1 MWRPCLADIGTG
13 SLASPHSGTGESLE
27 SPVGFTRPE
36 PFTTRPTLQGTFGM
50 SASTHWLATAAAQ
63 AVLERGGNAF
73 DAAAAG
79 AFVLHVVE
87 PHLNGPGG
95 DMTGVFVT
103 AEEPGRP
110 VVLMGQGPAP
120 AGATVEHYL
129 AEGLDLVPGSG
140 ALAAAV
146 PAAVDAW
153 LLLLR
158 DHGTWEL
165 GDVLEFAIGYARDGH
180 PMLGRV
186 GTTIAAVAELFQ
198 SHWPTSAELWMPGGR
213 IPAEGELI
221 RNPAYARTL
230 QRLVDAGSVGS
241 AGSSGTA
248 PGTTPGEAPLPG
260 SREHGP
266 GDTRNGA
273 GGHSR
278 EARIDAARRE
288 WREGSVAKAIVESVQ
303 TPHRHSSGTDHR
315 GVLALEDLAGFEAGY
330 EAAATV
336 EFRGHTIAKTGPW
349 GQGPA
354 LLQTLAILEGFDDA
368 YLDPSTELGAHTIL
382 EAQKLALADREA
394 YYGDTDVPL
403 EYLLSAEYCA
413 GRRALIGEKASHDF
427 RPGTVPGR
435 EPYLP
440 PLRTQYTPPALA
452 GQGAGS
458 AGSAG
463 LGVGEPTV
471 APSGET
477 RGDTCHIDVVDRWG
491 NMVSATPSGGWLQSS
506 PAIPELGFCLGTR
519 LQMTWLERDTPST
532 LTPGKRPRTTLT
544 PTLVLRGG
552 RAVTAL
558 GSPGGDQQDQWQLP
572 YLLRTIVGG
581 YSPQQ
586 AIDAP
591 TFHTTSMPG
600 SFWPRTWEPGGAVVE
615 DRLGEDVIAG
625 LERRGHVVT
634 RVGGWTLG
642 RLSAVVRDPATGVL
656 QAAANPRGAQGY
668 AAGR

>member
-1 MWRPCLADIGTG
+1 MKTEESRG
-13 SLASPHSGTGESLE
+13 SSHAG
-27 SPVGFTRPE
+27 PVAFTRPDA
-36 PFTTRPTLQGTFGM
+36 FTTRPTLQGTFGM

-103 AEEPGRP
+103 ADQPGRP

-120 AGATVEHYL
+120 AAATVEHYL

-165 GDVLEFAIGYARDGH
+165 DAVLDFAIGYARDGH

-186 GTTIAAVAELFQ
+186 GTTIAAVAALFQ
-198 SHWPTSAELWMPGGR
+198 VHWPTSAELWMPGGR
-213 IPAEGELI
+213 IPAAGELV

-230 QRLVDAGSVGS
+230 QRLVDAG
-241 AGSSGTA
+241 AGAS
-248 PGTTPGEAPLPG
+248 
-260 SREHGP
+260 
-266 GDTRNGA
+266 
-273 GGHSR
+273 SR
-278 EARIDAARRE
+278 EARIDGARRE
-288 WREGSVAKAIVESVQ
+288 WREGFVAKAMVDSVQ
-303 TPHRHSSGTDHR
+303 TAHRHSSGTDHK
-315 GVLALEDLAGFEAGY
+315 GVLALADLADFEARY
-330 EAAATV
+330 EPAATV
-336 EFRGHTIAKTGPW
+336 KFRGHTIAKTGPW

-354 LLQTLAILEGFDDA
+354 LLQTLALLDGFEDS

-403 EYLLSAEYCA
+403 DYLLSEEYCA
-413 GRRALIGEKASHDF
+413 GRRKLIGGRASHDF
-427 RPGTVPGR
+427 RPGTVPGH
-435 EPYLP
+435 EPYQP
-440 PLRTQYTPPALA
+440 PLRTDYTPPALA
-452 GQGAGS
+452 GVGAP
-458 AGSAG
+458 AG

-471 APSGET
+471 APTGET

-519 LQMTWLERDTPST
+519 LQMTWLEPGTPST

-544 PTLVLRGG
+544 PTLVLRDGH
-552 RAVTAL
+552 AVTAL

-615 DRLGEDVIAG
+615 DRLGEDVISG
-625 LERRGHVVT
+625 LERRGHVIT
-634 RVGGWTLG
+634 RAGGWTLG
-642 RLSAVVRDPATGVL
+642 RLSAVVRDPETGVL

>member
-1 MWRPCLADIGTG
+1 MFGGRPNAV
-13 SLASPHSGTGESLE
+13 SVP
-27 SPVGFTRPE
+27 FTRPE
-36 PFTTRPTLQGTFGM
+36 AFTTRPTLQGTFGM
-50 SASTHWLATAAAQ
+50 SASTHWLSTAAAQ

-73 DAAAAG
+73 DAAVAG

-95 DMTGVFVT
+95 DMTGIFVT
-103 AEEPGRP
+103 ADRP
-110 VVLMGQGPAP
+110 EQPIVLMGQGPAP
-120 AGATVEHYL
+120 AGATVEHYV

-165 GDVLEFAIGYARDGH
+165 DAVLDFAIGYARDGH

-186 GTTIAAVAELFQ
+186 GTTIAAVSALFQ
-198 SHWPTSAELWMPGGR
+198 AHWPTSAELWMPGGR
-213 IPAEGELI
+213 IPVEGELVW
-221 RNPAYARTL
+221 NPAYARTL
-230 QRLVDAGSVGS
+230 ERLVQAGVKES
-241 AGSSGTA
+241 T
-248 PGTTPGEAPLPG
+248 
-260 SREHGP
+260 
-266 GDTRNGA
+266 
-273 GGHSR
+273 R
-278 EARIDAARRE
+278 EAGIDAARRE
-288 WREGSVAKAIVESVQ
+288 WREGFVARAMADSVQ
-303 TPHRHSSGTDHR
+303 SPHRHSSGTDHR
-315 GVLALEDLAGFEAGY
+315 GVLALDDLAGFEAGY
-330 EAAATV
+330 EPAATV
-336 EFRGHTIAKTGPW
+336 EFRGHAIAKTGPW

-354 LLQTLAILEGFDDA
+354 LLQTLAILSGFEDRF
-368 YLDPSTELGAHTIL
+368 LDPSTELGAHTIL

-403 EYLLSAEYCA
+403 DYLLSEDYCA
-413 GRRALIGEKASHDF
+413 GRRALITERASHEF

-435 EPYLP
+435 EPFRP
-440 PLRTQYTPPALA
+440 PLRTDYTPPALA
-452 GQGAGS
+452 GDAS
-458 AGSAG
+458 AASAAG

-471 APSGET
+471 APTGET

-519 LQMTWLERDTPST
+519 LQMTWLEPGTPST

-544 PTLVLRGG
+544 PTLVLRDGH
-552 RAVTAL
+552 AVAAL

-615 DRLGEDVIAG
+615 DRLGEDVIEG
-625 LERRGHVVT
+625 LERRGHVVS
-634 RVGGWTLG
+634 RAGDWALG
-642 RLSAVVRDPATGVL
+642 RLSAVVRDPETGVL

>member
-1 MWRPCLADIGTG
+1 MAYTRPSPAWRPCLADTVV
-13 SLASPHSGTGESLE
+13 AEVSGDH
-27 SPVGFTRPE
+27 PRVARVPFTRPE

-50 SASTHWLATAAAQ
+50 SASTHWLSTAAAQ

-73 DAAAAG
+73 DAAVAG
-79 AFVLHVVE
+79 AFVLHVAE

-95 DMTGVFVT
+95 DMTGIFVT
-103 AEEPGRP
+103 ADRP
-110 VVLMGQGPAP
+110 DQPIVLMGQGPAP
-120 AGATVEHYL
+120 AGATVEHYV

-153 LLLLR
+153 LLPLR

-165 GDVLEFAIGYARDGH
+165 DAVLDLAIGYARDGH

-186 GTTIAAVAELFQ
+186 GTTIAAVAALFET
-198 SHWPTSAELWMPGGR
+198 HWPTSAELWMPGGR
-213 IPAEGELI
+213 IPAESELVW
-221 RNPAYARTL
+221 NPAYARTL
-230 QRLVDAGSVGS
+230 ERLVKAGVK
-241 AGSSGTA
+241 A
-248 PGTTPGEAPLPG
+248 PT
-260 SREHGP
+260 
-266 GDTRNGA
+266 
-273 GGHSR
+273 R
-278 EARIDAARRE
+278 EAGIDAARRE
-288 WREGSVAKAIVESVQ
+288 WREGFVARAMVDSVQ
-303 TPHRHSSGTDHR
+303 SPHRHSSGTDHR
-315 GVLALEDLAGFEAGY
+315 GVLALDDLAGFEAGY
-330 EAAATV
+330 ESAATV

-354 LLQTLAILEGFDDA
+354 LLQTLAILSGFEDRC
-368 YLDPSTELGAHTIL
+368 LDPSTELGAHTIL

-403 EYLLSAEYCA
+403 DYLLSEEYCA
-413 GRRALIGEKASHDF
+413 GRRALITDRASHEF

-435 EPYLP
+435 EPYIP
-440 PLRTQYTPPALA
+440 PLRTDYTPPALA
-452 GQGAGS
+452 GNAF
-458 AGSAG
+458 AAG

-471 APSGET
+471 TPAGET

-519 LQMTWLERDTPST
+519 LQMTWLEPGTPST

-544 PTLVLRGG
+544 PTLVLRDGH
-552 RAVTAL
+552 AVAAL

-615 DRLGEDVIAG
+615 DRLGEDVIEC

-634 RVGGWTLG
+634 RAGDWALG
-642 RLSAVVRDPATGVL
+642 RLSAVVRDPETGVL

>member
-1 MWRPCLADIGTG
+1 
-13 SLASPHSGTGESLE
+13 
-27 SPVGFTRPE
+27 
-36 PFTTRPTLQGTFGM
+36 M

-73 DAAAAG
+73 DAATAG

-95 DMTGVFVT
+95 DMTGIFVT
-103 AEEPGRP
+103 AGEPDTP

-129 AEGLDLVPGSG
+129 AEGLELVPGSG

-153 LLLLR
+153 FLLLR

-165 GDVLEFAIGYARDGH
+165 PAVLEYAIGYARDGH
-180 PMLGRV
+180 PVLGRV
-186 GTTIAAVAELFQ
+186 GATIAAVSELFRE
-198 SHWPTSAELWMPGGR
+198 HWPTSAALWMPEGR
-213 IPAEGELI
+213 IPAEGQMV
-221 RNPAYARTL
+221 RNPAYARTM
-230 QRLVDAGSVGS
+230 QRLADAG
-241 AGSSGTA
+241 AEEPT
-248 PGTTPGEAPLPG
+248 
-260 SREHGP
+260 
-266 GDTRNGA
+266 
-273 GGHSR
+273 R

-288 WREGSVAKAIVESVQ
+288 WRKGFVAKAMVESVQ
-303 TPHRHSSGTDHR
+303 IPHRHSSGTDHS
-315 GVLALEDLAGFEAGY
+315 GVLALDDLGGFEAGY
-330 EAAATV
+330 EAAATID
-336 EFRGHTIAKTGPW
+336 FRGHTIAKTGPW

-354 LLQTLAILEGFDDA
+354 LLQTLAILDGFPDE

-403 EYLLSAEYCA
+403 THLLSAGYA
-413 GRRALIGEKASHDF
+413 ASRRALIDERASLEF

-435 EPYLP
+435 EPFMP
-440 PLRTQYTPPALA
+440 PLRTEYIPPALA
-452 GQGAGS
+452 DDDGGPRHAATGSRAGA
-458 AGSAG
+458 
-463 LGVGEPTV
+463 GVGEPTV
-471 APSGET
+471 LATGET

-519 LQMTWLERDTPST
+519 LQMTWLEPGTPST

-544 PTLVLRGG
+544 PTLVLRNGS
-552 RAVTAL
+552 AVAAL

-572 YLLRTIVGG
+572 YLLRTIVGR

-615 DRLGEDVIAG
+615 DRLGADVIAG
-625 LERRGHVVT
+625 LERRGHRIT
-634 RVGGWTLG
+634 RAGDWTLG
-642 RLSAVVRDPATGVL
+642 RLSAVVRDPRTGVL

>member
-1 MWRPCLADIGTG
+1 MADTGTG
-13 SLASPHSGTGESLE
+13 TVQPAAESTVE
-27 SPVGFTRPE
+27 FTRPDT
-36 PFTTRPTLQGTFGM
+36 FTTRPTLQGTFGM
-50 SASTHWLATAAAQ
+50 SASTHWLATAATQ

-73 DAAAAG
+73 DAATAG

-103 AEEPGRP
+103 AEEPGTP

-129 AEGLDLVPGSG
+129 AEGLELVPGSG

-186 GTTIAAVAELFQ
+186 GATIAAVAALFQ
-198 SHWPTSAELWMPGGR
+198 DHWPTSAELWMPGGR
-213 IPAEGELI
+213 IPAEGVLVW
-221 RNPAYARTL
+221 NPAYARTL
-230 QRLVDAGSVGS
+230 ERLVEAGVKAS
-241 AGSSGTA
+241 T
-248 PGTTPGEAPLPG
+248 
-260 SREHGP
+260 
-266 GDTRNGA
+266 
-273 GGHSR
+273 R
-278 EARIDAARRE
+278 EAGIDAARRE
-288 WREGSVAKAIVESVQ
+288 WREGFVAKAMVESVQ

-315 GVLALEDLAGFEAGY
+315 GVLAMADLSGFEAGY

-354 LLQTLAILEGFDDA
+354 LLQTLAILEGFDDR

-403 EYLLSAEYCA
+403 EYLLSAEYSA
-413 GRRALIGEKASHDF
+413 GRRTLIGERASHDF
-427 RPGTVPGR
+427 RPGTVPGY

-452 GQGAGS
+452 GEGS
-458 AGSAG
+458 GPAG

-532 LTPGKRPRTTLT
+532 LAPGKRPRTTLT
-544 PTLVLRGG
+544 PTLVLRDGK
-552 RAVTAL
+552 AVTAL

-586 AIDAP
+586 AVDSP

-634 RVGGWTLG
+634 RAGGWTLG

>member
-1 MWRPCLADIGTG
+1 MT
-13 SLASPHSGTGESLE
+13 
-27 SPVGFTRPE
+27 FTAPDH
-36 PFTTRPTLQGTFGM
+36 FSTRPTLQGTFGM

-63 AVLERGGNAF
+63 SVLERGGNAF
-73 DAAAAG
+73 DAAVSG

-103 AEEPGRP
+103 AADPGTP

-120 AGATVEHYL
+120 AAATVEHYR

-153 LLLLR
+153 LLILR

-165 GDVLEFAIGYARDGH
+165 AAVLEFAIGYARDGH

-198 SHWPTSAELWMPGGR
+198 EHWPTSAEQWMPGGR
-213 IPAEGELI
+213 IPAAGELV

-230 QRLVDAGSVGS
+230 ERLVAAGRASWG
-241 AGSSGTA
+241 GT
-248 PGTTPGEAPLPG
+248 
-260 SREHGP
+260 REF
-266 GDTRNGA
+266 
-273 GGHSR
+273 
-278 EARIDAARRE
+278 RIDAARRE
-288 WREGSVAKAIVESVQ
+288 WREGFVARAMVESVQ
-303 TPHRHSSGTDHR
+303 APHRHSSGTDHR
-315 GVLALEDLAGFEAGY
+315 GVLALADLAGFEAGY
-330 EAAATV
+330 EPAATV

-354 LLQTLAILEGFDDA
+354 LLQTLAILDGFEDRF
-368 YLDPSTELGAHTIL
+368 LDPSTELGAHTIL
-382 EAQKLALADREA
+382 EALKLALADRDA
-394 YYGDTDVPL
+394 YYGDSDVPL
-403 EYLLSAEYCA
+403 DYLLSADYCA
-413 GRRALIGEKASHDF
+413 GRRALITDRASHDF
-427 RPGTVPGR
+427 RPGRVPGH

-440 PLRTQYTPPALA
+440 PLRTEYAPPALA
-452 GQGAGS
+452 RSAAGAGV
-458 AGSAG
+458 AG

-471 APSGET
+471 APTGET

-519 LQMTWLERDTPST
+519 LQMTWLDPGTPST

-615 DRLGEDVIAG
+615 DRLGEDVIGG

-634 RVGGWTLG
+634 RAGDWALG

>member
-1 MWRPCLADIGTG
+1 MA
-13 SLASPHSGTGESLE
+13 
-27 SPVGFTRPE
+27 FTRPE
-36 PFTTRPTLQGTFGM
+36 VFTTRPTLQGTFGM

-73 DAAAAG
+73 DAATAG

-95 DMTGVFVT
+95 DMTGVFAT
-103 AEEPGRP
+103 AEEPGKP

-120 AGATVEHYL
+120 AGATPVHYL
-129 AEGLDLVPGSG
+129 AEGLELVPGSG

-165 GDVLEFAIGYARDGH
+165 GEVLELAINYAGDGH

-198 SHWPTSAELWMPGGR
+198 THWPASADLWMPGGR
-213 IPAEGELI
+213 IPAEGELV

-230 QRLVDAGSVGS
+230 QRLVDAGA
-241 AGSSGTA
+241 AGSVEQAGN
-248 PGTTPGEAPLPG
+248 
-260 SREHGP
+260 
-266 GDTRNGA
+266 DT
-273 GGHSR
+273 R

-288 WREGSVAKAIVESVQ
+288 WREGFVAKAMVESVQ
-303 TPHRHSSGTDHR
+303 TPHRHSSGKDHR
-315 GVLALEDLAGFEAGY
+315 GVLALEDLAGFQAGY
-330 EAAATV
+330 EPAATV

-354 LLQTLAILEGFDDA
+354 LLQTLAILEGFDDR

-413 GRRALIGEKASHDF
+413 GRRALIGERASHEF

-440 PLRTQYTPPALA
+440 PLRTHNTPPVPS
-452 GQGAGS
+452 GAGAA
-458 AGSAG
+458 AGG

-471 APSGET
+471 APGGET

-519 LQMTWLERDTPST
+519 LQMTWLEPGTPST

-544 PTLVLRGG
+544 PTLVLRDGK
-552 RAVTAL
+552 AVTAL

-581 YSPQQ
+581 YTPQQ
-586 AIDAP
+586 AVDAP

>member
-1 MWRPCLADIGTG
+1 VP
-13 SLASPHSGTGESLE
+13 
-27 SPVGFTRPE
+27 FTRPE
-36 PFTTRPTLQGTFGM
+36 AFTTRPTLQGTFGM
-50 SASTHWLATAAAQ
+50 SASTHWLPTAAAQ

-73 DAAAAG
+73 DAAVAG

-95 DMTGVFVT
+95 DMTGIFVT
-103 AEEPGRP
+103 ADEPDKP

-120 AGATVEHYL
+120 AAATAEHYL

-153 LLLLR
+153 FLLLR
-158 DHGTWEL
+158 DRGTWEL
-165 GDVLEFAIGYARDGH
+165 DAVLDFAIGYARDGH

-186 GTTIAAVAELFQ
+186 GTTIAAVGALFQ
-198 SHWPTSAELWMPGGR
+198 AHWPTSADLWMPGGR
-213 IPAEGELI
+213 IPAEGELV

-230 QRLVDAGSVGS
+230 QRLV
-241 AGSSGTA
+241 
-248 PGTTPGEAPLPG
+248 EA
-260 SREHGP
+260 
-266 GDTRNGA
+266 GA
-273 GGHSR
+273 GESSR

-288 WREGSVAKAIVESVQ
+288 WREGFVATAMVDSVQ
-303 TPHRHSSGTDHR
+303 APHRHSSGMDHR
-315 GVLALEDLAGFEAGY
+315 GVLALADLAGFEAGY
-330 EAAATV
+330 EAAATM

-354 LLQTLAILEGFDDA
+354 LLQTLAILAGFEDR

-403 EYLLSAEYCA
+403 DYLLSEAYCA
-413 GRRALIGEKASHDF
+413 SRRALITDRASRSF
-427 RPGTVPGR
+427 RPGSVPGH
-435 EPYLP
+435 EPYRP
-440 PLRTQYTPPALA
+440 PLRTEYIPPASGGGA
-452 GQGAGS
+452 HDGGAGGS
-458 AGSAG
+458 GAAGGGTADGHGPRSGADAA

-471 APSGET
+471 APTGET

-519 LQMTWLERDTPST
+519 LQMTWLEPGTPS
-532 LTPGKRPRTTLT
+532 TLT

-615 DRLGEDVIAG
+615 NRLGEDVIEG
-625 LERRGHVVT
+625 LERRGHIVT
-634 RVGGWTLG
+634 RAGDWTLG
-642 RLSAVVRDPATGVL
+642 RLSAVVRDPETGVL

>member
-95 DMTGVFVT
+95 DMTGAFVT

-158 DHGTWEL
+158 DHGSWEL

>member
-1 MWRPCLADIGTG
+1 
-13 SLASPHSGTGESLE
+13 
-27 SPVGFTRPE
+27 
-36 PFTTRPTLQGTFGM
+36 M
-50 SASTHWLATAAAQ
+50 SASTHWLSTAAAQ

-73 DAAAAG
+73 DAAVAG

-95 DMTGVFVT
+95 DMTGIFVT
-103 AEEPGRP
+103 ADRP
-110 VVLMGQGPAP
+110 DQPIVLMGQGPAP

-165 GDVLEFAIGYARDGH
+165 EAVLDFAIGYARDGH

-186 GTTIAAVAELFQ
+186 GTTIAAVAALFQ
-198 SHWPTSAELWMPGGR
+198 THWPTSAELWMPGGR
-213 IPAEGELI
+213 IPAEGELV

-230 QRLVDAGSVGS
+230 ERLVEAGSAV
-241 AGSSGTA
+241 SSRGA
-248 PGTTPGEAPLPG
+248 S
-260 SREHGP
+260 SRE
-266 GDTRNGA
+266 T
-273 GGHSR
+273 
-278 EARIDAARRE
+278 RIDAARRE
-288 WREGSVAKAIVESVQ
+288 WRQGFVARAMVDSVQ
-303 TPHRHSSGTDHR
+303 VPHRHSSGTDHR
-315 GVLALEDLAGFEAGY
+315 GVLALADLAEFEAGC

-354 LLQTLAILEGFDDA
+354 LLQTLAILSGFEDR

-403 EYLLSAEYCA
+403 ACLLSEEYCA
-413 GRRALIGEKASHDF
+413 GRRALMTDWASRDF

-440 PLRTQYTPPALA
+440 PLRTDYTPPALA
-452 GQGAGS
+452 GNAS
-458 AGSAG
+458 AAG

-471 APSGET
+471 TPAGET

-519 LQMTWLERDTPST
+519 LQMTWLEPGTPST
-532 LTPGKRPRTTLT
+532 LAPGKRPRTTLT
-544 PTLVLRGG
+544 PTLVLRDGH
-552 RAVTAL
+552 AVAAL

-634 RVGGWTLG
+634 RAGDWALG
-642 RLSAVVRDPATGVL
+642 RLSAVVRDPETGVL